1 MSLPCPVLWCDRP
14 MPGGRRICG
23 ACEAETLRELADV
36 PSLARHLEISISRQ
50 AQIGEGGGGHSDDER
65 PLPWDERAAEAAHAL
80 KAVLVSW
87 VRLLG
92 DGVHQLPGPVCA
104 SRCEHR
110 SCVYTE
116 LGREPADDLASIA
129 RWLLRL
135 EGPLFRH
142 EAASEAVEEIIET
155 VQAARKAVDR
165 PADKIYAGPCDGCGE
180 DLYGRPGAALVTCRW
195 CVDEEGDRLQY
206 EVQARR
212 KWMLAAVEDV
222 ELYAPDIAR
231 ALTTLVRP
239 IAPALLHTWASRG
252 KLSAVPTMRGPVCAL
267 ACDHHTCLEI
277 LATRRPR
284 FRVGDVVDL
293 MIAVGQKQTT

>member
-1 MSLPCPVLWCDRP
+1 MSLPCPVVWCDRP

-23 ACEAETLRELADV
+23 ACEAGTLREIADV
-36 PSLARHLEISISRQ
+36 PSLAHHLEIAVSRQ
-50 AQIGEGGGGHSDDER
+50 AQIGEGGGGRSDDER

-87 VRLLG
+87 VRLLS
-92 DGVHQLPGPVCA
+92 DGVHQLAGPVCA
-104 SRCEHR
+104 SRCAHR

-129 RWLLRL
+129 RWLIRF

-155 VQAARKAVDR
+155 VRAARKAVDR
-165 PADKIYAGPCDGCGE
+165 PADKIYAGPCDECGG
-180 DLYGRPGAALVTCRW
+180 DLYARPGAALVTCQW
-195 CVDEEGDRLQY
+195 CQDRTGGILLY
-206 EVQARR
+206 DVQARR
-212 KWMLAAVEDV
+212 KWMLAEVEDF
-222 ELYAPDIAR
+222 ELPAPDIAR

-239 IAPALLHTWASRG
+239 IAPALLHTWAARG

-267 ACDHHTCLEI
+267 ACDHPTCHEI
-277 LATRRPR
+277 LARPRPR

-293 MIAVGQKQTT
+293 MIAVGQKQAT